1 MNAVRRLAKGEDAL
15 ESSTWTRRLETLHRE
30 YVDIY
35 CTAHA
40 EGVLGPAGDDQ
51 RVRLLRDGRVEQLK
65 VLAQVEILNRAEF
78 EGWSD
83 ALTGVPTCRE
93 FHPGLLA
100 DSPTCPRCNFRPA
113 QAAGGATATARLG
126 ALELRLDI
134 ILSGW
139 HAALRQTLSSDTA
152 QHSIAAMTPQ
162 ERGPL
167 DVYLAMAGPEN
178 GILPA
183 GLASAAN
190 QALHG
195 IETVSLNLDTLE
207 TALRAGGLPCTVEQ
221 LTERFTAHVRQ
232 AMTGHDRR
240 NTRLTLSS

>member
-1 MNAVRRLAKGEDAL
+1 
-15 ESSTWTRRLETLHRE
+15 
-30 YVDIY
+30 
-35 CTAHA
+35 
-40 EGVLGPAGDDQ
+40 
-51 RVRLLRDGRVEQLK
+51 
-65 VLAQVEILNRAEF
+65 
-78 EGWSD
+78 
-83 ALTGVPTCRE
+83 
-93 FHPGLLA
+93 
-100 DSPTCPRCNFRPA
+100 
-113 QAAGGATATARLG
+113 
-126 ALELRLDI
+126 
-134 ILSGW
+134 
-139 HAALRQTLSSDTA
+139 
-152 QHSIAAMTPQ
+152 MTPQ